1 MDLLLREEAGRAQD
15 IAEILSTIRTSDQDH
30 EQDITLAITGL
41 NGLSWALRELNNQID
56 AANGKVTS
64 TFAGDLKLLQHS
76 IAFTLQDI
84 WTILGKL
91 PRAPIAA
98 DYQDAWK
105 DVARY
110 CMNMGKQTLHTRLET
125 YKLFTYSLCKVLSRQ
140 SFSRRHLE
148 DLRLEIFDLQTLQR
162 EDRRLITASET
173 FPTLAMVPVQQV
185 IRPLPSHERVRPE
198 PLRPMSPATSQDSYE
213 TFQQPAAPSPPPLS
227 PVLPSSPVTTFS
239 TLSQTSSVD
248 SDTNHWATKIFSNLP
263 STPLEVDPNSS
274 CCFGD
279 VDNRYRRRPGPEY
292 ERILQLKFPGG
303 LRTKFYWR
311 ARDYRTK
318 LVCEW
323 YDHRKNPRQ
332 SCFPLSELHIKRS
345 GSALYLC
352 CPTVK
357 GASTCWTSLNFT
369 SYEWLV
375 IFHCTFLSL
384 RSHDSTSL
392 FRNIDHDLDGE
403 VLNFAGAIRDGGY
416 RHVLRLYRDK
426 RTDAMR
432 LEASVLDK
440 EMKDTPIWT
449 AFITHKITSPSWCR
463 WPKNSSTVYL
473 AELQRHVFSSEYSPH
488 VRANGEHLL
497 DFEVFTGRL
506 SRERVP
512 YAIEAHWFR
521 TDAED
526 FVKTVKDLREDVR
539 RPKPAKNVRL
549 PVA

>member
-15 IAEILSTIRTSDQDH
+15 IAEILSTIRSNDQDH

-56 AANGKVTS
+56 AVNGKVTPA
-64 TFAGDLKLLQHS
+64 FAGDLKLLQHS
-76 IAFTLQDI
+76 VAFTLQDV

-91 PRAPIAA
+91 PRAPVAT
-98 DYQDAWK
+98 DYQDCWK
-105 DVARY
+105 EVARY

-125 YKLFTYSLCKVLSRQ
+125 YKLFTYSLCKILSRE
-140 SFSRRHLE
+140 SFNRRRLE
-148 DLRLEIFDLQTLQR
+148 DLRLEIYDLQTLQR
-162 EDRRLITASET
+162 EDRRLIPASET
-173 FPTLAMVPVQQV
+173 FTSLSLVPVQQV

-198 PLRPMSPATSQDSYE
+198 PVRPEPVRPEPLRPEPQRPMSPATSHDSYE
-213 TFQQPAAPSPPPLS
+213 TFQHQAAPSPPPLS
-227 PVLPSSPVTTFS
+227 PVSPGPGSPVTTFS
-239 TLSQTSSVD
+239 TLSHTSSVD
-248 SDTNHWATKIFSNLP
+248 PETNHWATKIFNNLP
-263 STPLEVDPNSS
+263 STPLDVDPNPS

-279 VDNRYRRRPGPEY
+279 VDARYRRRPDPEY

-303 LRTKFYWR
+303 LRTKYFWR

-318 LVCEW
+318 IVCEW
-323 YDHRKNPRQ
+323 YDNRKNPRL
-332 SCFPLSELHIKRS
+332 SCFPLSELHIRRS
-345 GSALYLC
+345 GSSLYLC
-352 CPTVK
+352 CPTVR

-384 RSHDSTSL
+384 RSHDSTSR

-426 RTDAMR
+426 GTDAVR

-449 AFITHKITSPSWCR
+449 AFITHKITSPTWFR
-463 WPKNSSTVYL
+463 WSKNSSTVYL

-497 DFEVFTGRL
+497 DFEVFT
-506 SRERVP
+506 
-512 YAIEAHWFR
+512 
-521 TDAED
+521 DAED
-526 FVKTVKDLREDVR
+526 FVKTLKDLREDIR
-539 RPKPAKNVRL
+539 RPKPVKNVRL
-549 PVA
+549 PA

>member
-15 IAEILSTIRTSDQDH
+15 IAEILSTIRSSDQDH

-56 AANGKVTS
+56 AVSGKVTS

-76 IAFTLQDI
+76 VAFTLQDV

-91 PRAPIAA
+91 PRVPVAA

-105 DVARY
+105 EVARY

-125 YKLFTYSLCKVLSRQ
+125 YKLFTYSLCKVLSRYGTPKALNWP
-140 SFSRRHLE
+140 S
-148 DLRLEIFDLQTLQR
+148 LRSIF
-162 EDRRLITASET
+162 
-173 FPTLAMVPVQQV
+173 V
-185 IRPLPSHERVRPE
+185 IKPLPSHERVRPE
-198 PLRPMSPATSQDSYE
+198 PQRPMSPATSQDSYE
-213 TFQQPAAPSPPPLS
+213 TFQPQAAPSPPPLS
-227 PVLPSSPVTTFS
+227 PVSPASPVTTFS

-248 SDTNHWATKIFSNLP
+248 SETNHWATKIFNNLP
-263 STPLEVDPNSS
+263 STPLDVDPNPS

-279 VDNRYRRRPGPEY
+279 VDARYRRRPDPEY

-311 ARDYRTK
+311 ARDYRVK

-323 YDHRKNPRQ
+323 HDNRKNLRM
-332 SCFPLSELHIKRS
+332 SCFPLR
-345 GSALYLC
+345 
-352 CPTVK
+352 
-357 GASTCWTSLNFT
+357 
-369 SYEWLV
+369 LV

-384 RSHDSTSL
+384 RSHDSTSQ

-403 VLNFAGAIRDGGY
+403 ILHFAGAIRDGGY

-426 RTDAMR
+426 RTDAVR
-432 LEASVLDK
+432 LEAAVLDK
-440 EMKDTPIWT
+440 EMKDSTPIWT
-449 AFITHKITSPSWCR
+449 AFITHKITSPSWFR
-463 WPKNSSTVYL
+463 WPKNSSTIYL

-497 DFEVFTGRL
+497 DFEVFT
-506 SRERVP
+506 
-512 YAIEAHWFR
+512 
-521 TDAED
+521 DAED
-526 FVKTVKDLREDVR
+526 FVKTLKDLREDIR
-539 RPKPAKNVRL
+539 RPKPTKNVRV
-549 PVA
+549 PVT

>member
-15 IAEILSTIRTSDQDH
+15 IAEILSTIRSSDQDH

-56 AANGKVTS
+56 AVSGKVTS

-76 IAFTLQDI
+76 VAFTLQDV

-91 PRAPIAA
+91 PRVPVAA

-105 DVARY
+105 EVARY

-140 SFSRRHLE
+140 SFNRRHLE

-162 EDRRLITASET
+162 EDRRLIQASET
-173 FPTLAMVPVQQV
+173 FPTLSVVPVHQGHSVPFAKPQ
-185 IRPLPSHERVRPE
+185 
-198 PLRPMSPATSQDSYE
+198 RPMSPATSQDSYE
-213 TFQQPAAPSPPPLS
+213 TFQPQAAPSPPPLS
-227 PVLPSSPVTTFS
+227 PVSPASPVTTFS

-248 SDTNHWATKIFSNLP
+248 SETNHWATKIFNNLP
-263 STPLEVDPNSS
+263 STPLDVDPNPS

-279 VDNRYRRRPGPEY
+279 VDARYRRRPDPEY

-311 ARDYRTK
+311 ARDYRVK

-323 YDHRKNPRQ
+323 HDNRKNLRM
-332 SCFPLSELHIKRS
+332 SCFPLSELHIRRS
-345 GSALYLC
+345 GSLLYLC
-352 CPTVK
+352 CPTVR

-384 RSHDSTSL
+384 RSHDSTSQ

-403 VLNFAGAIRDGGY
+403 ILHFAGAIRDGGY

-426 RTDAMR
+426 RTDAVR
-432 LEASVLDK
+432 LEAAVLDK

-449 AFITHKITSPSWCR
+449 AFITHKITSPSWFR
-463 WPKNSSTVYL
+463 WPKNSSTIYL

-497 DFEVFTGRL
+497 DFEVFT
-506 SRERVP
+506 
-512 YAIEAHWFR
+512 
-521 TDAED
+521 DAED
-526 FVKTVKDLREDVR
+526 FVKTLKDLREDIR
-539 RPKPAKNVRL
+539 RPKPTKNVRV
-549 PVA
+549 PVT